1 MVDPVATHKKWPRDV
16 IRAMTS
22 QIHTYENGKFQ
33 FRPGLAELGAHP
45 L

>member
-1 MVDPVATHKKWPRDV
+1 MVDPVATRKKWPRDV

-33 FRPGLAELGAHP
+33 FRPGLAELGAQP